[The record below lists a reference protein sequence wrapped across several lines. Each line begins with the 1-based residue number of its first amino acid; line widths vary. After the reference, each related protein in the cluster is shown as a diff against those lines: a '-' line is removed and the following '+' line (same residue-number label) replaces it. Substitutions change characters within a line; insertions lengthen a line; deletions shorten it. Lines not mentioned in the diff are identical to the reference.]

1 MNILGTRARLW
12 LGILGATVALS
23 GCSSDDGDAGA
34 APTIADLALTPTE
47 VEVGKTNALSGSVTI
62 DDPDGDVAQV
72 GVDATL
78 PDGTKQSPEDRCA
91 GSERNE
97 AGTTSPRARSGSSG
111 RGRLPAGLLRR
122 RLEGSRVEP
131 SSRDDH
137 REVAVAQSSARTST
151 NLLHRALSVISL

>member
-78 PDGTKQSPEDRCA
+78 PDGTKQSLPKTAAQGASGTKQGQLALALALAPPAA
-91 GSERNE
+91 GAYQLDFFVVDSKGHESNRL
-97 AGTTSPRARSGSSG
+97 RATIT
-111 RGRLPAGLLRR
+111 AK
-122 RLEGSRVEP
+122 
-131 SSRDDH
+131 
-137 REVAVAQSSARTST
+137 
-151 NLLHRALSVISL
+151 